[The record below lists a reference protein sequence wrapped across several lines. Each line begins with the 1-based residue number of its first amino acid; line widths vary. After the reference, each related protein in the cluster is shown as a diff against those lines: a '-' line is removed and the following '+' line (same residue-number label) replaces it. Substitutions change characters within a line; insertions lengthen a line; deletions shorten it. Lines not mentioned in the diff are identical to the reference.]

1 MGNARAD
8 NFQLYRLEYGEGIN
22 PSAWIQIG
30 GDHYNQVWGGQLE
43 LWDVSGLDG
52 LYTLQLSVVKRN
64 GSYQQAAI
72 QVTVDNT
79 PPTVK
84 LIYPYEG
91 AVYVMEEDEYVN
103 IQAEAVDNYSMDKVE
118 YYLDGELLGYSTV
131 PPYNTKW
138 NIVADGTHEIYVVAV
153 DAAGNKAESEK
164 VKIHVKHKKG
174 EQ

>member
-1 MGNARAD
+1 M
-8 NFQLYRLEYGEGIN
+8 N
-22 PSAWIQIG
+22 PTQWLQIG
-30 GDHYNQVWGGQLE
+30 PDHGNEVDHNVLE
-43 LWDVSGLDG
+43 FFDTTGLSDG
-52 LYTLQLSVVKRN
+52 VYTLQLQVV
-64 GSYQQAAI
+64 GHDQQLRQASI
-72 QVTVDNT
+72 QLTVDNT
-79 PPTVK
+79 PPTVR
-84 LIYPYEG
+84 LIYPYDG

-164 VKIHVKHKKG
+164 VKIHAKHKKG
-174 EQ
+174 KQ